1 MTPKNKSILL
11 TRLYHIKNNFLAAE
25 IKGRHAK
32 IMYLGILV
40 TKKFYAGRE
49 YLLYLSELNI
59 VLYYL
64 SIAVFL

>member
-1 MTPKNKSILL
+1 M
-11 TRLYHIKNNFLAAE
+11 H
-25 IKGRHAK
+25 
-32 IMYLGILV
+32 LGILV